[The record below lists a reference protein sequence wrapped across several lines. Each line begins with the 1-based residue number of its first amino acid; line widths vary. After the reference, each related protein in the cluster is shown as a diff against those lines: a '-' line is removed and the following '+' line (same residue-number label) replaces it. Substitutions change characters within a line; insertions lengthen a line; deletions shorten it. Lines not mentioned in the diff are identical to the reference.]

1 MGEEDQPVGFRGA
14 EVEGDGAHALGVPFW
29 QGQVGFRGLKVD
41 GVEGGNVF
49 ALEDHVTLELHLG
62 VDNAGEA
69 GELQADIVV
78 LVHHL
83 WKIYDG
89 NDHQESCTITV
100 LSRPFSKLIS
110 NVSVYEMICRCSNG
124 K

>member
-14 EVEGDGAHALGVPFW
+14 EVKGDGAHALGVPFW
-29 QGQVGFRGLKVD
+29 QGQVGFGGLEVD

-49 ALEDHVTLELHLG
+49 ALEDHVALELHLG
-62 VDNAGEA
+62 VDNAGKA

-83 WKIYDG
+83 WKIYG
-89 NDHQESCTITV
+89 GSDHQESHTITV
-100 LSRPFSKLIS
+100 LFLHFSKLIS
-110 NVSVYEMICRCSNG
+110 NVLI
-124 K
+124 

>member
-29 QGQVGFRGLKVD
+29 QGQVGFRGLEVD

-83 WKIYDG
+83 WKM
-89 NDHQESCTITV
+89 
-100 LSRPFSKLIS
+100 R
-110 NVSVYEMICRCSNG
+110 EMITKNPVRLLYFLVLFQSLFPMFQYM